1 MIVTL
6 CSLGA
11 MSNHPLLLDLKN
23 PARQVFIMD
32 DVKDFFKG
40 VFKKTD
46 KEKEKKFQGKG
57 HVIGTKADEERRKVR
72 SCFWP

>member
-1 MIVTL
+1 
-6 CSLGA
+6 
-11 MSNHPLLLDLKN
+11 
-23 PARQVFIMD
+23 MD